1 MGTILSPV
9 AKVAGFFISGPMFR
23 TSRVVPAN
31 NSSRRIFTAISYF
44 TFS

>member
-9 AKVAGFFISGPMFR
+9 AKVAGFVISGPMFR
-23 TSRVVPAN
+23 TSNAVPAN
-31 NSSRRIFTAISYF
+31 NSGRRIFTAISCF